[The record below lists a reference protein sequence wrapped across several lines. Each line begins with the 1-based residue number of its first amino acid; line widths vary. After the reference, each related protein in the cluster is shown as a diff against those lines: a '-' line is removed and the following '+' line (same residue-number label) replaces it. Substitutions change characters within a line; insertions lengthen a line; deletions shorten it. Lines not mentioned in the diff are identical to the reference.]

1 MKVLI
6 EILKAEPFDGSSAY
20 SVQIEGTPQYCSGYC
35 DALEESPAYKGMSVV
50 KQILDN

>member
-6 EILKAEPFDGSSAY
+6 EILKAEPFDGKSAY

-35 DALEESPAYKGMSVV
+35 EALDKSPAYAGMTVV